1 MSYNGFPVA
10 SYFFKVRIGSLDIGF
25 QSVSGI
31 KASAEY
37 QDVPDNGTRS
47 ESSQILKK
55 MKYDPVTFKKGLV
68 KGHSM
73 SKNVFQEFNLQFH
86 DTSHGLQSEIKYQTI
101 MVTLFSEDEKPL
113 FEWILEKC
121 YPDSWEVSSLDAMK
135 NEIAIETMTFNFQ
148 SMQLKQY

>member
-1 MSYNGFPVA
+1 MSYKGFPVA
-10 SYFFKVRIGSLDIGF
+10 SYYFKVRIGSLDIGF

-37 QDVPDNGTRS
+37 QDLKEGGTQS
-47 ESSQILKK
+47 NSSQVLKK

-73 SKNVFQEFNLQFH
+73 SKDVFNEFNLQFH
-86 DTSHGLQSEIKYQTI
+86 DTSQGLENIIDYQTI
-101 MVTLFSEDEKPL
+101 FVTLYSEDDKPL

-121 YPDSWEVSSLDAMK
+121 YPDSWEVSALDAMK